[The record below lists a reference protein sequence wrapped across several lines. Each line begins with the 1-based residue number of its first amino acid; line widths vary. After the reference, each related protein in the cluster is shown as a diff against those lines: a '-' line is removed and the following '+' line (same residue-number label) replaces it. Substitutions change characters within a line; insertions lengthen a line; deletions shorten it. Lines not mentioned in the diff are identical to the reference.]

1 MPAWTQE
8 INLQEHCKNK
18 TKQLSFGQVC
28 FEFYLGT
35 SMQASKFSGF
45 SKPVVFVLSQ
55 SLVLSS
61 SWLALLVF
69 APKKQSTR
77 NTKNKTFWIIM
88 CKNSEQKKKTK
99 YLEETCNECK
109 CIHCAWN
116 CICFIY
122 IYIFKF
128 KYWYVYIYLLN
139 IYIYIYKH
147 LSKPYIYCIYFL

>member
-1 MPAWTQE
+1 MFWILLGHFHAGFKIFRLFQACGFCVVPE
-8 INLQEHCKNK
+8 F
-18 TKQLSFGQVC
+18 SFVKFLTGSTCVC
-28 FEFYLGT
+28 T
-35 SMQASKFSGF
+35 
-45 SKPVVFVLSQ
+45 
-55 SLVLSS
+55 
-61 SWLALLVF
+61 
-69 APKKQSTR
+69 KKQSTR

-128 KYWYVYIYLLN
+128 KYWYVYIYIYQKNIYKYINIFLN
-139 IYIYIYKH
+139 HIFTAYIFLKNACIYIYFLLNSLNY
-147 LSKPYIYCIYFL
+147 PYIII